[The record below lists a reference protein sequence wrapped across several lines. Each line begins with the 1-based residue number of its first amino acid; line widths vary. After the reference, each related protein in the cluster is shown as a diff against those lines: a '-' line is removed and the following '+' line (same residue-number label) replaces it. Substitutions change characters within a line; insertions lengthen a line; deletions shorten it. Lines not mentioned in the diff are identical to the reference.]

1 MLGSGSDL
9 DSMRSVDPADVR
21 SLSSGELQF
30 LPIVDSRGD
39 GSGSL
44 SNFPPDEFRAT
55 SAGAATTDGVGR
67 VMGSGDGGLWGECA
81 SPPPSPRARWM
92 HAWKAFLSTTCMRAV
107 RACWPDRQW
116 WQRGGRGG

>member
-55 SAGAATTDGVGR
+55 SAGAATADGVGR
-67 VMGSGDGGLWGECA
+67 AMGSGDGSEWGECA
-81 SPPPSPRARWM
+81 SPPPSPRARCTE
-92 HAWKAFLSTTCMRAV
+92 SRRA
-107 RACWPDRQW
+107 
-116 WQRGGRGG
+116 